1 MKNQE
6 LKLYWKK
13 YLKDEITEREFS
25 KKTINSEY
33 QRLIIDDQELS
44 LEDLPADN
52 SIVQKF
58 EHFALTFP
66 VSRYFN
72 PYINYLPNIYREY
85 SEEGK
90 HKESIRNLRGCMFFL
105 QRRDH
110 FTTDWPKSRIDG
122 YREITNHI
130 RKLLTKK

>member
-1 MKNQE
+1 MTEIINNEK

-13 YLKDEITEREFS
+13 YLKDEITESEFN
-25 KKTINSEY
+25 KKTFNSES
-33 QRLIIDDQELS
+33 QKLIIDDHELS
-44 LEDLPADN
+44 LKDLPADN

-90 HKESIRNLRGCMFFL
+90 RKESIRNLRGCMFF
-105 QRRDH
+105 
-110 FTTDWPKSRIDG
+110 SS
-122 YREITNHI
+122 
-130 RKLLTKK
+130 KKRSFYDRLAKIKD